1 MKTVPLISAMALV
14 ASAACA
20 SHWPSWRGGVE
31 GAGVTQQK
39 NLPVEWSNTKNVR
52 WSVPLPDGG
61 NSTPVV
67 WADRLFITQ
76 AVVKENRRTV
86 MCFDR
91 ADGRLLWQSG
101 VSHAEKE
108 ETHEA
113 NPYCAAS
120 PATDGGR
127 VIATF
132 GSAGIH
138 CYDFDGKELWRRDL
152 GTQRHE
158 WGYASSPV
166 IQGDLCFVYHGP
178 GPGAHLI
185 ALDKKTGDTVWK
197 FVEPPARTDHR
208 TDGFKGREP
217 GYVGTWSTPII
228 IQAGGRDELVMSFP
242 GRLVALAPKTGE
254 VLWTCDGLNP
264 LVYTSPIYADGLVV
278 AMGGFFGSAI
288 GVKPGGSGDV
298 TGTARVWLEERAKK
312 NRCGSGVV
320 AGGRIYMVNMDGFME
335 CIDLKTGRQLW
346 EERLPKQGAKGDSW
360 SSTLLVGDRIY
371 AVNQSGDVIVLKAGP
386 KFEVVSVNSI
396 GDEMTNASLVPS
408 DDEFFLRTHQH
419 LWCIGERK
427 TSASSR

>member
-76 AVVKENRRTV
+76 AVAKENRRTV

-101 VSHAEKE
+101 VSHTEKE

-166 IQGDLCFVYHGP
+166 M
-178 GPGAHLI
+178 
-185 ALDKKTGDTVWK
+185 K
-197 FVEPPARTDHR
+197 R
-208 TDGFKGREP
+208 
-217 GYVGTWSTPII
+217 S
-228 IQAGGRDELVMSFP
+228 S
-242 GRLVALAPKTGE
+242 
-254 VLWTCDGLNP
+254 N
-264 LVYTSPIYADGLVV
+264 
-278 AMGGFFGSAI
+278 
-288 GVKPGGSGDV
+288 
-298 TGTARVWLEERAKK
+298 RA
-312 NRCGSGVV
+312 
-320 AGGRIYMVNMDGFME
+320 
-335 CIDLKTGRQLW
+335 
-346 EERLPKQGAKGDSW
+346 
-360 SSTLLVGDRIY
+360 
-371 AVNQSGDVIVLKAGP
+371 
-386 KFEVVSVNSI
+386 
-396 GDEMTNASLVPS
+396 
-408 DDEFFLRTHQH
+408 
-419 LWCIGERK
+419 
-427 TSASSR
+427 